1 MQFITVSPPT
11 PPTPEPPVLS
21 RYQQIANELFSD
33 LQTLRGKLPELE
45 AAHPETKKFVDA
57 MRIIPRDFVDTMV
70 GQVQQIPEYQ
80 SANRLDV
87 QNALNSLQLVD
98 GLRPFIDALRTLLT
112 VFENTVDVNYARVAN
127 SALQMYQIA
136 KGLARDLNSPHIAM
150 SVKILSEALGRA
162 GGHRQSK
169 TDSTNTGTIPPAIPA
184 VPAPAHTATMLV
196 DDGIVI
202 TGKVS
207 KMEH

>member
-1 MQFITVSPPT
+1 MQFITVT
-11 PPTPEPPVLS
+11 PPTPITQVPPTLT
-21 RYQQIANELFSD
+21 RYQQIATELFAD
-33 LQTLRGKLPELE
+33 LQTIRGKLPELE
-45 AAHPETKKFVDA
+45 APHPETTRFVTS
-57 MRIIPRDFVDTMV
+57 MRSVPREFVDTMV

-87 QNALNSLQLVD
+87 PNSQNSLQLVD
-98 GLRPFIDALRTLLT
+98 GIRPFADALRVLLSA
-112 VFENTVDVNYARVAN
+112 VDNTVDVNYARVAN

-136 KGLARDLNSPHIAM
+136 KGLARDLNAPHIAS
-150 SVKILSEALGRA
+150 SVKILREALGRTR
-162 GGHRQSK
+162 GRRTSEPQPNPGS
-169 TDSTNTGTIPPAIPA
+169 IPPI
-184 VPAPAHTATMLV
+184 PAPAHQATMVL